1 MPTIRRPSLGHPPA
15 KKGGV
20 DTQPPY
26 KHIEE
31 TYVDLPVLPGPKP
44 MIGNI
49 VCEDF
54 DERERLRTLEFRK
67 AREEAAKQK
76 QLEEDARVAEELKNK
91 HARSD
96 EPQAASDPTL
106 GRTT

>member
-31 TYVDLPVLPGPKP
+31 TEVDLPVHPGPKP
-44 MIGNI
+44 MIGNV

-54 DERERLRTLEFRK
+54 DELERLRKAEFRK
-67 AREEAAKQK
+67 ARERAAKQ
-76 QLEEDARVAEELKNK
+76 QQEEDARVAEELKNK

-96 EPQAASDPTL
+96 ESQAASDPTL